1 MIVKRLVKFV
11 AVWMEPTPMSK
22 APRYLYKLVPSSRPE
37 LLPLPLPEK
46 LPLSELDSHSGFIH
60 LSTSSQLPDTVERF
74 FGDETVVHVLR
85 IEYEVIKKDIR
96 WENPKGDSK

>member
-74 FGDETVVHVLR
+74 FSDETVVHVLR
-85 IEYEVIKKDIR
+85 IEYEVIEKDIR